1 MSRLPIDRTTSFGK
15 IVRVV
20 RLSRGLTQLELG
32 NRLGVSNTI
41 ISYIERGRNHP
52 SKVLLERMWDFVNE
66 VEGEVDETVFRITYD
81 VTRGRVDLK
90 GLSTTHQ
97 LLTARLASSRLSE
110 SQIELLNKFLNGNV
124 NHESVKTR
132 KRTTVNR

>member
-15 IVRVV
+15 IIRVV

-66 VEGEVDETVFRITYD
+66 VEGE
-81 VTRGRVDLK
+81 
-90 GLSTTHQ
+90 
-97 LLTARLASSRLSE
+97 
-110 SQIELLNKFLNGNV
+110 
-124 NHESVKTR
+124 
-132 KRTTVNR
+132 